1 MLPKFKQT
9 SQKAKLT
16 EEIKQFVKMIPNLSY
31 CPSQAEKYL
40 ITSLD
45 SITKS
50 IKQVSNKIESR
61 LECYAWNIEMF
72 ALIDSN
78 LERLPYNLI
87 KKETRIDVGE
97 TTRMIQR
104 VKSVS
109 RSENLMKYAS
119 DIFSVIKTGVPT
131 LSELTLDFNTFI
143 KEYFKQLK
151 EKFVKDMV
159 FVHAKNVI
167 EFLQ

>member
-1 MLPKFKQT
+1 
-9 SQKAKLT
+9 
-16 EEIKQFVKMIPNLSY
+16 
-31 CPSQAEKYL
+31 
-40 ITSLD
+40 
-45 SITKS
+45 
-50 IKQVSNKIESR
+50 
-61 LECYAWNIEMF
+61 MF

-143 KEYFKQLK
+143 KEYFK
-151 EKFVKDMV
+151 
-159 FVHAKNVI
+159 
-167 EFLQ
+167 